1 MRQRITNIFLEF
13 TRSEKNAGLV
23 LIFCT
28 IISLILANSAFSE
41 EYIHFWHQ
49 HISISIMD
57 FELNYSIEHWINDG
71 LMTIF
76 FILVGLEIERELYAG
91 ELHPIKNALLPIMAA
106 VGGMIVPALI
116 YSAINF
122 NYPTI
127 KGFGIPMATDIAFSL
142 AILSLVSNKVPSS
155 VKVILTA
162 LAIIDDLG
170 SIFVIA
176 FFYGQDIKWF
186 YLGTSLGI
194 FLILLIMNRLKIY
207 RLTPYALLFIPMWYC
222 MMKSGIHATL
232 SGVLFAFALPFND
245 REEKNPSVRL
255 QEMLHIPVG
264 FLILP
269 LFTLANTAIP
279 IKTEY
284 VSELLNVHSLGIGL
298 GLYIGKPSGIFLGI
312 LLLVKLKIVRLPEG
326 VSWYKIISMGVV
338 AGIGFTMSIFISH
351 LAFDEEVL
359 IQSSKMMILITAV
372 MSGITGYLMFLLS
385 KNKLIE

>member
-13 TRSEKNAGLV
+13 TSSEKNSGLV

-28 IISLILANSAFSE
+28 IISLILANSAISE

-49 HISISIMD
+49 HISINIMD

-106 VGGMIVPALI
+106 IGGMIVPALI
-116 YSAINF
+116 YLAFNF

-176 FFYGQDIKWF
+176 FFYGQDIQWF
-186 YLGTSLGI
+186 YLGTALGI

-207 RLTPYALLFIPMWYC
+207 RLTPYILLLIPMWYC

-232 SGVLFAFALPFND
+232 SGVLFAFALPFDNKED
-245 REEKNPSVRL
+245 KNPSIRL
-255 QEMLHIPVG
+255 QEILHIPVG

-298 GLYIGKPSGIFLGI
+298 GLFIGKPLGIFLGI
-312 LLLVKLKIVRLPEG
+312 LLIVKLKIVRLPEG
-326 VSWYKIISMGVV
+326 ISWYEIISMGVV
-338 AGIGFTMSIFISH
+338 AGIGFTMSIFITH
-351 LAFDEEVL
+351 LAFKDDALV
-359 IQSSKMMILITAV
+359 QSSKMMILISAV
-372 MSGITGYLMFLLS
+372 ISGITGYLMFLLS
-385 KNKLIE
+385 KNKFIE